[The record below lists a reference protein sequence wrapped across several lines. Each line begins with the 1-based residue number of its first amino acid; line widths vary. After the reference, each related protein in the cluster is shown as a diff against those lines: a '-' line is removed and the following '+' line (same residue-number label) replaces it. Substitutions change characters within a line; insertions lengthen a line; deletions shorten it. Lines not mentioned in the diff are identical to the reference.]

1 MREEAKEKKSLRL
14 KVKTLSDAKRWF
26 SKGLHNIIE
35 KFRTKNRDG
44 SDKTLAEL
52 ARDGKYTEIFKFAV
66 REKLVTIADKQSI
79 SKQYRIEDEY
89 DIKKENLEIE
99 HENGQISDR
108 KYRKELE
115 NIEYAKQKHL
125 YANDL
130 PGSLEERPANPRLQR
145 IGRTVKNI
153 VLAPIRAA
161 KYVGRKVQSFVRGS
175 KVALLTTGKV
185 VQKSA
190 VAVKNTVK
198 NQIDPVAQQVK
209 EAENAK
215 IEMKT
220 AEKSKELDE
229 TATLAKK
236 KEIFDNSSKAVQNQI
251 FDRDYKLAMKE
262 DAKRER
268 EAQRR
273 KNLHMDEEAIPVN
286 HEKAAS
292 VQDKEDTKKIER
304 VDGEVL
310 TKEEVA
316 AIYGEDRE

>member
-1 MREEAKEKKSLRL
+1 MREEAKKKKSLRL

-89 DIKKENLEIE
+89 DIKKENLEID

-130 PGSLEERPANPRLQR
+130 PGSPEERPANPRLQR

-175 KVALLTTGKV
+175 KVALLTTGRV

-190 VAVKNTVK
+190 SAVKNTVK
-198 NQIDPVAQQVK
+198 SQIDPVAQEVR
-209 EAENAK
+209 EAEEAKREIKQIENLKEVPDNIKLNMKQIGLNMKSENARNT
-215 IEMKT
+215 IIN
-220 AEKSKELDE
+220 D
-229 TATLAKK
+229 
-236 KEIFDNSSKAVQNQI
+236 
-251 FDRDYKLAMKE
+251 DYKLAMKE
-262 DAKRER
+262 NAKRER

-273 KNLHMDEEAIPVN
+273 KNLHMDEEAISVD
-286 HEKAAS
+286 HEKAATAKGRENTRGLEK
-292 VQDKEDTKKIER
+292 VEGD
-304 VDGEVL
+304 VL
-310 TKEEVA
+310 SKEEVEEM
-316 AIYGEDRE
+316 YGEGR

>member
-1 MREEAKEKKSLRL
+1 
-14 KVKTLSDAKRWF
+14 
-26 SKGLHNIIE
+26 
-35 KFRTKNRDG
+35 
-44 SDKTLAEL
+44 
-52 ARDGKYTEIFKFAV
+52 
-66 REKLVTIADKQSI
+66 
-79 SKQYRIEDEY
+79 
-89 DIKKENLEIE
+89 
-99 HENGQISDR
+99 
-108 KYRKELE
+108 
-115 NIEYAKQKHL
+115 
-125 YANDL
+125 
-130 PGSLEERPANPRLQR
+130 
-145 IGRTVKNI
+145 
-153 VLAPIRAA
+153 
-161 KYVGRKVQSFVRGS
+161 
-175 KVALLTTGKV
+175 
-185 VQKSA
+185 
-190 VAVKNTVK
+190 
-198 NQIDPVAQQVK
+198 
-209 EAENAK
+209 
-215 IEMKT
+215 MKT

-251 FDRDYKLAMKE
+251 FDRDFKLAMKE